1 MASLRAQA
9 FDKQYAKTGAIS
21 FKKSGRDAAY
31 RGAARSTMKSTGSS
45 SAAHRAGMAAS
56 KSAASQGGSM

>member
-9 FDKQYAKTGAIS
+9 FDKHYAKTGQIS

-31 RGAARSTMKSTGSS
+31 RGAARKTMKLTGSS
-45 SAAHRAGMAAS
+45 TKAHRAGLAAS
-56 KSAASQGGSM
+56 KKAASQGGSM

>member
-9 FDKQYAKTGAIS
+9 FDNQYAKTGSVS

-31 RGAARSTMKSTGSS
+31 RGAARSSLKTGSGS
-45 SAAHRAGMAAS
+45 AAAHRAGMAAS
-56 KSAASQGGSM
+56 KKAASQGGSM